1 MIKLDPNFQLFPVN
15 KYNNLIILFFFIF
28 LTNCSVV
35 DPVGIWKSSEKEIKR
50 VADLEKKQKEIIN
63 TETIFSSDNIFSEEK
78 NLNTKIVLS
87 KPKNNLEWK
96 MSSLNYQN
104 STGNIFL
111 SGVENNF
118 LKKKIGKNKFSYSN
132 IMQSPLAYNNKLFF
146 SDNNGTIFCINEIG
160 EVIWK
165 KNIYKKLYK
174 KIYKN
179 LSLTIYKKNI
189 YISDNIGFIYS
200 IDLTSGNL
208 KWIKNHGIPLKS
220 KIKVFDNKIFV
231 INQDNRII
239 SFNSKNGS
247 IIWDIRSIPSF
258 IKLQNLLS
266 LSISNRGHLV
276 SIDTSGTLTKAN
288 TKDGRI
294 FWTINIADSAFAH
307 STDFFK
313 TSDVV
318 LDNDRVFISTQSSIN
333 SFDLSTGAN
342 IWKLKISSA
351 DAPIING
358 KNMFI
363 VTKNGFF
370 VIININNGKII
381 SSKNILNLLKK
392 RKRTTKVSGFIMGSN
407 KMYSLTHNGFLIISS
422 PTTGE
427 PENFK
432 KIGGLITS
440 SPIISNGNLYIRT
453 KKSKIFGFN

>member
-200 IDLTSGNL
+200 IDLTNGNL
-208 KWIKNHGIPLKS
+208 KWVKNHGIPLKS

-288 TKDGRI
+288 TKDGSI

>member
-104 STGNIFL
+104 STGNIYL

-132 IMQSPLAYNNKLFF
+132 IMQSPLVYNNKLFF

>member
-1 MIKLDPNFQLFPVN
+1 MN
-15 KYNNLIILFFFIF
+15 KFNNLIALFSFVF

-35 DPVGIWKSSEKEIKR
+35 DPVGIWNSSEKEIKR
-50 VADLEKKQKEIIN
+50 VANLEKKQKEIIN
-63 TETIFSSDNIFSEEK
+63 TEKIYTSDNTFSREK
-78 NLNTKIVLS
+78 DLNSKIILS

-96 MSSLNYQN
+96 MPGLNYQN
-104 STGNIFL
+104 FLGNIYL
-111 SGVENNF
+111 SGIENTF
-118 LKKKIGKNKFSYSN
+118 LKKKIGKDKFSYSN
-132 IMQSPLAYNNKLFF
+132 VMDSPLIFNNKIFF
-146 SDNNGTIFCINEIG
+146 SDNSGTIFCTNQIG

-200 IDLTSGNL
+200 INL
-208 KWIKNHGIPLKS
+208 DNGKLNWIKNHGIPLKS
-220 KIKVFDNKIFV
+220 KIKVFDDKIFL

-266 LSISNRGHLV
+266 LSISNQGHLV

-307 STDFFK
+307 ATDFFK

-318 LDNDRVFISTQSSIN
+318 ISNNNVFVSTE
-333 SFDLSTGAN
+333 SFIASLDLSTGSN
-342 IWKLKISSA
+342 LWKLKISSA
-351 DAPIING
+351 GTPIING
-358 KNMFI
+358 QNMFI

-370 VIININNGKII
+370 VIINIINGEII
-381 SSKNILNLLKK
+381 SSKNILRILKK
-392 RKRTTKVSGFIMGSN
+392 RKRSTKISGFIMGSS
-407 KMYSLTHNGFLIISS
+407 KMYSLTHNGFLITSS
-422 PTTGE
+422 PTTGKT
-427 PENFK
+427 ENFK

-453 KKSKIFGFN
+453 KKSKMFGFN

>member
-200 IDLTSGNL
+200 IDLTNGNL
-208 KWIKNHGIPLKS
+208 KWVKNHGIPLKS

-288 TKDGRI
+288 TKDGSI

-392 RKRTTKVSGFIMGSN
+392 RKRATKVSGFIMGSN